1 MVRRLF
7 TLLLAL
13 VGLTSAW
20 AEDYPMKIGGV
31 QVTSDNY
38 QNITAAGGFS
48 AVKSGAGTVTFNPTT
63 KTLTLSNAVIE
74 APTYAA
80 IEFESSPSYLVLAD
94 GTTNRVTTSANVYPT
109 IGANNVEL
117 TIEGGGTGNFTC
129 TGSGINASGIINRAQ
144 TLIRNCTASFVGTT
158 NGISAN
164 SLTIDNA
171 TVMALGEGNASIR
184 CGQLNLQGVEIQ
196 QPSGAYFRAASIGI
210 CEEGTSTLV
219 KTEVVI
225 SGPVPET
232 VAPERVLNVTRYDV
246 DGSGTVTL
254 SDLTL
259 LANALVGKVNYPVT
273 NLGLPQLSYTLLVGQ
288 PKIILPVVVPANADY
303 PQLAWT
309 TSNKYVATVKDSLVA
324 GRKVGVVWPKK
335 VGTCTITA
343 SAMDG
348 SNRSVSCDVTV
359 KQGVS
364 NITLSTTNLSLS
376 EFATHQLT
384 ATVLPSNAYDTS
396 VKWTTSNALVAT
408 VSSTGVVTP
417 TTREGTCT
425 ITCTA
430 NDGSGVTATCQVSVY
445 WVDQSGTIGGH
456 QYVDLGLPSRTL
468 WAATNLGATS
478 PEGYGNYYAWGETSS
493 KTEYR
498 WSNYFDATNTNS
510 GYPFTIYNLDGG
522 LTELQTTH
530 DAAYVNWGSNWRIP
544 TNEQVNEL
552 RSNCERRWTSDNGVP
567 GYEFTGKGGNTIFLP
582 AAGYRGTSLGELH
595 ETGCYWTRNLSSS
608 QNNGTFG
615 LSLKFEFGAIS
626 AYSWYRYLGY
636 SIRPVRNQ

>member
-1 MVRRLF
+1 MVKRLF
-7 TLLLAL
+7 TLLFAL
-13 VGLTSAW
+13 IGLTSAW

-38 QNITAAGGFS
+38 QNITAEGGFS

-144 TLIRNCTASFVGTT
+144 TIIRNCTASFVGTT

-232 VAPERVLNVTRYDV
+232 VVPERVLNVTRYDV

-384 ATVLPSNAYDTS
+384 ATVLPSDAYDTS

-478 PEGYGNYYAWGETSS
+478 PEGYGNYYAWGETATKSS
-493 KTEYR
+493 YT
-498 WSNYFDATNTNS
+498 WSNYFDTSNGGSTFNTYNS
-510 GYPFTIYNLDGG
+510 SME
-522 LTELQTTH
+522 ELQTTH

-544 TNEQVNEL
+544 TNEQMNEI

-567 GYEFTGKGGNTIFLP
+567 GCEFTGKGGNTIFLP

-595 ETGCYWTRNLSSS
+595 ETGCYWTRNLSS
-608 QNNGTFG
+608 QQYNGSWVWA
-615 LSLKFEFGAIS
+615 LSLQFTYSNIMAK
-626 AYSWYRYLGY
+626 SWYRYLGY